1 MERRGSREEQVVFEV
16 ISPEDM
22 VMRGPR
28 SLEPAVRPSE
38 DMQDLEEQ
46 NFSSEGGIFG
56 GFDTKL
62 VLEILLYWA
71 IMFFLHLLMAVGV
84 LLVYM
89 MFGGLQQIVTIVG
102 WTMVSHHEK
111 KMKMTSSASGRF
123 VLASTS
129 LVLLLY
135 LFIFGIKLRAW
146 LTSTNRSSTLAYSTR
161 REKASYFI
169 LFLFHIAPALV
180 AIVLWSLKT
189 EGLVAGMLLQTSG
202 TLATVLFWYLN
213 IKDYEHLTLHET
225 QVK

>member
-56 GFDTKL
+56 GFDAKL

-71 IMFFLHLLMAVGV
+71 IMFTLHLLMAVGV
-84 LLVYM
+84 LSVYM

-102 WTMVSHHEK
+102 WTLVSHHEK
-111 KMKMTSSASGRF
+111 KMTSSASGRF

-129 LVLLLY
+129 LALLVY
-135 LFIFGIKLRAW
+135 LFIFVLKLRAW
-146 LTSTNRSSTLAYSTR
+146 LTSTNRSRTYLYSTR

-169 LFLFHIAPALV
+169 LLLFHIAPAV
-180 AIVLWSLKT
+180 IAIVLWSLDT
-189 EGLVAGMLLQTSG
+189 GLVAGMLLQTSG
-202 TLATVLFWYLN
+202 TLATGLFWYLN
-213 IKDYEHLTLHET
+213 IQDYTDLTMKL
-225 QVK
+225 K